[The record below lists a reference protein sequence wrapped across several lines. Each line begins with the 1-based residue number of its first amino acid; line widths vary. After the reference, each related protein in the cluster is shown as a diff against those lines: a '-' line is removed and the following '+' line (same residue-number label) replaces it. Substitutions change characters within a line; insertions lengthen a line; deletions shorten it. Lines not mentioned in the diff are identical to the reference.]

1 MNQMKKMSISL
12 VFFITSM
19 LLVNAQSGGMNLS
32 LDSAKIVAI
41 RYNKT
46 LAKQGLSIADANQT
60 LWQTI
65 AQGLP
70 QAKATYNYQDAMGA
84 EITLDMGIPG
94 MEPSTIPIDP
104 TNNLQLQVTQ
114 LLFSGNY
121 WVGLKVS
128 KIAKEMSVLAYKKTE
143 LDITKQVADSYY
155 AILVAEETRS
165 ILQESLINLEQLL
178 KNTETMVMVGVVES
192 TSADQLS
199 VQVASMKNSLSKVNQ
214 QIELAYNMLRLQLGL
229 GAEDPLSLTEKLT
242 NLVDEEAIA
251 YLMLEPFNI
260 HQNINIQLINKNLD
274 LSKKQVAMAKTN
286 FLPTVAGFYSY
297 THKLTTTSFD
307 MTPNNMIGINASMP
321 LFTSFSNCSKV
332 KQAKIRYRSA
342 SIDKENL
349 LDQLSIQEK
358 QLRFNLKSANESYK
372 IQKKNIEVS
381 NRVFK
386 NISTKYEQGA
396 ASALDIV
403 NAHNNL
409 LTAQSNYISS
419 VMELLNA
426 QSALNN
432 LLGKK

>member
-1 MNQMKKMSISL
+1 
-12 VFFITSM
+12 
-19 LLVNAQSGGMNLS
+19 
-32 LDSAKIVAI
+32 
-41 RYNKT
+41 
-46 LAKQGLSIADANQT
+46 
-60 LWQTI
+60 
-65 AQGLP
+65 
-70 QAKATYNYQDAMGA
+70 
-84 EITLDMGIPG
+84 
-94 MEPSTIPIDP
+94 
-104 TNNLQLQVTQ
+104 
-114 LLFSGNY
+114 
-121 WVGLKVS
+121 
-128 KIAKEMSVLAYKKTE
+128 
-143 LDITKQVADSYY
+143 
-155 AILVAEETRS
+155 
-165 ILQESLINLEQLL
+165 
-178 KNTETMVMVGVVES
+178 MVMVGVVES

-214 QIELAYNMLRLQLGL
+214 QMELAYNMLRLQLGL
-229 GAEDPLSLTEKLT
+229 GAEAPLSLTEKLT

-332 KQAKIRYRSA
+332 KQAKKRYRSA

-409 LTAQSNYISS
+409 LTAQCNYISS